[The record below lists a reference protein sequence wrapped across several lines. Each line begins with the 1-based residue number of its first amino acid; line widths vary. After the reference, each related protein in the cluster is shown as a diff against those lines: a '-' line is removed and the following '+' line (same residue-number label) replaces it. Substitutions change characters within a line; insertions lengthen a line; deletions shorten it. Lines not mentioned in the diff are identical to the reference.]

1 MKQNN
6 VCSDVK
12 QTNNSSESVNGNKQ
26 CSLNVKEAP
35 PPKQTKCNSI
45 AKVRNGIWDMDYF
58 CQM

>member
-45 AKVRNGIWDMDYF
+45 AKVRNGI
-58 CQM
+58 